1 MIKSLKIKNIQSHKD
16 SEFHFHDGINCIV
29 GSSNNGKSA
38 ILRALYWVV
47 YNRPLGT
54 DSLLSHWAINDKG
67 NQSDEMSVTVDNGN
81 VVTRRRFKTE
91 NQYIVN
97 DKILNVVKSD
107 VPDEVRTSLN
117 LSDTNIQKQ
126 LDEPFLLASTSGEVA
141 KYFNSIVRLDIID
154 KILSNVESK
163 RRKCKSERESLHD
176 KIIMQE
182 KELSGYDWIDS
193 VNELIAEYDSVDGYA
208 NDCNSIVNDLVDSI
222 DCYNFALSGIY
233 DFSKENNILS
243 ECDKISNEMK
253 NIAVEISNI
262 EKSLNDYAEFDCHI
276 YDFSNEIRLL
286 ERINRMNSIVDDA
299 NYIQL
304 EKSIDSYNSLIDD
317 SFDFSNELKLIDEI
331 ESVDLSLKDEIESLS
346 SSITDY
352 VCANNE
358 KVFNDGEIERLK
370 KSLPEICPLCGNKM
384 EVHE

>member
-67 NQSDEMSVTVDNGN
+67 NQADEMSVTVDNGD
-81 VVTRRRFKTE
+81 VVTRRRFKNE

-126 LDEPFLLASTSGEVA
+126 LDEPFLLSSTSGEVA

-163 RRKCKSERESLHD
+163 RRKCKSEIESLHE
-176 KIIMQE
+176 KITLQE
-182 KELSGYDWIDS
+182 KELGGYDWIDS
-193 VNELIAEYDSVDGYA
+193 ANELIAEYDSVDRYC
-208 NDCNSIVNDLVDSI
+208 NECNSIVDDLIDSI
-222 DCYNFALSGIY
+222 DEYNVALSGIY
-233 DFSKENNILS
+233 DFSKENDTLS
-243 ECDKISNEMK
+243 KCDKVSNEMK
-253 NIAVEISNI
+253 NIEVEIGDI

-276 YDFSNEIRLL
+276 YDFSNENRLL

-331 ESVDLSLKDEIESLS
+331 ESVDLSLKNEIESLS

-370 KSLPEICPLCGNKM
+370 KSLPEICPLCGGKL
-384 EVHE
+384 

>member
-67 NQSDEMSVTVDNGN
+67 NQSDEMSATVDNGN
-81 VVTRRRFKTE
+81 VVTRRRFKAE

-107 VPDEVRTSLN
+107 VPDEVRTLLN

-126 LDEPFLLASTSGEVA
+126 LDEPFLLSSTSGEVA

-163 RRKCKSERESLHD
+163 RRKFKSEIESLHD

-182 KELSGYDWIDS
+182 KELGGYDWIDS
-193 VNELIAEYDSVDGYA
+193 ANELIAEYDSVDGYA
-208 NDCNSIVNDLVDSI
+208 NDCNSIINDLVDSV
-222 DCYNFALSGIY
+222 DCYNSALSGIY
-233 DFSKENNILS
+233 DFSKEN
-243 ECDKISNEMK
+243 
-253 NIAVEISNI
+253 
-262 EKSLNDYAEFDCHI
+262 
-276 YDFSNEIRLL
+276 RLI

-331 ESVDLSLKDEIESLS
+331 ESVDLSLKNEIESLS